1 MSYPKHICYRQGG
14 AWGKQMHAVARSEED
29 EEAIREMIA
38 TRGHKITCCQPIEQ
52 MEEGARRQ
60 FIEVQDIGFRKTYR
74 DTESTS
80 AGEPELPF

>member
-14 AWGKQMHAVARSEED
+14 GWGKQMHGVARSEED

-38 TRGHKITCCQPIEQ
+38 TRGHKITCCQPIDD
-52 MEEGARRQ
+52 MEEEALRQ

-74 DTESTS
+74 GAESTS
-80 AGEPELPF
+80 ASDPQIPF